1 VRCQSVVRLHFDHSN
16 GDLQAPFL
24 VNLYWCIFGVAGLS
38 GMKRTRIVWW
48 SLALL
53 FLYAAE
59 SRAAEPRRVLMLHAF
74 NYTFPATTLIADA
87 ARKRLLES
95 SPQPLEIDADFLD
108 LARNTDAEYESRIA
122 MFLRTKYG
130 KRTPDVVIT
139 LGSAALPFI
148 VRHRDDIAPNVPVV
162 FTSVSPQT
170 HNALRLPANITGIIS
185 EFNLDKTLALAERLQ
200 PEASRLFVIAGSGEV
215 DRRWQSVARRTI
227 EDRERKFEVT
237 FLFDRSHAKL
247 MEEVENIPRD
257 AIVLYLTFFADNG
270 GNAFVPAEVARSLA
284 AVSPAPLYAPYDTYI
299 GNGIVGG
306 FVETFE
312 SVGVRAADMTLQILA
327 GKDPATIAPQ
337 TNPGQAYRVDYR
349 AMVGWKLQES
359 NLPPHTAVLFK
370 ETSIW
375 SEHPGIVSATILIV
389 ALQTIVVAALLIQR
403 RRRLRAENLLKE
415 SDERMTFAAAA
426 ANIGLWQFD
435 QHRNELWATEHCRT
449 LFGLARN
456 ARLSRDAFL
465 AAVHPDDLQNATQS
479 LQGSLQPEQ
488 SAISDVRIVL
498 PDGDVRWVRM
508 RARSRSEGGG
518 RPGHL
523 GGIFIDIT
531 EQKSAEAEIAL
542 QRLEVEH
549 LMRVSV
555 LGELSG
561 SIAHEVN
568 QPLTAILSNA
578 QAALH
583 LLAKESPD
591 LVEIRDALEEIVH
604 EDNRA
609 GEVIHRLR
617 GLLKKGERKAENVN
631 VNDLVRSTMRLLN
644 SEMIGRDINVSLDL
658 EDSVFLTRGDSV
670 QLQQVLLNLIMN
682 AMDAMASTPMAQRFI
697 LVTTRGAR
705 TEMVDVCV
713 KDRGHGIRPKANG
726 RVFEPFYTTKEHGL
740 GLGLTLCSTIVKAH
754 QGRLALVN
762 DEAGGAIAVFSL
774 PIQQP
779 EIGNA

>member
-1 VRCQSVVRLHFDHSN
+1 
-16 GDLQAPFL
+16 
-24 VNLYWCIFGVAGLS
+24 
-38 GMKRTRIVWW
+38 MTRTRIIWW
-48 SLALL
+48 SLLL
-53 FLYAAE
+53 LCLYAAE
-59 SRAAEPRRVLMLHAF
+59 SRAAEPKRVLMLHAF
-74 NYTFPATTLIADA
+74 NYTFPATTLIADG
-87 ARKRLLES
+87 ARKRLLEL

-108 LARNTDAEYESRIA
+108 LARNTDAAYESAIA
-122 MFLRTKYG
+122 MFLRTKYQ
-130 KRTPDVVIT
+130 KRPPDVVIT
-139 LGSAALPFI
+139 LGSAALPFL
-148 VRHRDDIAPNVPVV
+148 VKHRDDIAPNAPVV
-162 FTSVSPQT
+162 FAAISPQGY
-170 HNALRLPANITGIIS
+170 NALRLPANITGVIS
-185 EFNLDKTLALAERLQ
+185 EFNLDKTLALAEQLQ
-200 PEASRLFVIAGSGEV
+200 PEASRLFVIAGSGQV
-215 DRRWQSVARRTI
+215 DRRWQSIARKTI

-237 FLFDRSHAKL
+237 YLFDRSHAKL
-247 MEEVENIPRD
+247 MEEVKNIPRD
-257 AIVLYLTFFADNG
+257 AIVLYLTIFADG
-270 GNAFVPAEVARSLA
+270 EGSSFVPAEMAGPLA

-299 GNGIVGG
+299 GKGVVGG

-312 SVGVRAADMTLQILA
+312 SVGVQAADMALKILA
-327 GKDPATIAPQ
+327 GKDPATIPPQ
-337 TNPGQAYRVDYR
+337 TNPEQGYRVDHR
-349 AMVGWKLQES
+349 ALERWKLQES
-359 NLPPHTAVLFK
+359 KLPRDTVVLFK
-370 ETSIW
+370 EPTIW
-375 SEHPGIVSATILIV
+375 SEHRGIVSAAALIV
-389 ALQTIVVAALLIQR
+389 AAQSIAVAALLFQR

-435 QHRNELWATEHCRT
+435 QHRNELWATEHCRM

-456 ARLSRDAFL
+456 TPLSRDAFL

-479 LQGSLQPEQ
+479 LQRSLEPEQ
-488 SAISDVRIVL
+488 SAISEVRIVL
-498 PDGDVRWVRM
+498 PGGDVRWIRM

-531 EQKSAEAEIAL
+531 EQKSAEAEVAL

-583 LLAKESPD
+583 LLANESPD

-617 GLLKKGERKAENVN
+617 RLLKKGERKAENVN
-631 VNDLVRSTMRLLN
+631 VNELVRSTMSLLH
-644 SEMIGRDINVSLDL
+644 SELIGRDINVRLDL
-658 EDSVFLTRGDSV
+658 ENSVFLTRGDSV

-682 AMDAMASTPMAQRFI
+682 AMDAMASTPTAQRFI

-713 KDRGHGIRPKANG
+713 KDRGHGISQKENG
-726 RVFEPFYTTKEHGL
+726 RVFEPFYTTKDHGL
-740 GLGLTLCSTIVKAH
+740 GLGLALCSTIIQAH
-754 QGRLALVN
+754 QGKLALVN
-762 DEAGGAIAVFSL
+762 DVGGGAIAVFSL
-774 PIQQP
+774 PIQHA